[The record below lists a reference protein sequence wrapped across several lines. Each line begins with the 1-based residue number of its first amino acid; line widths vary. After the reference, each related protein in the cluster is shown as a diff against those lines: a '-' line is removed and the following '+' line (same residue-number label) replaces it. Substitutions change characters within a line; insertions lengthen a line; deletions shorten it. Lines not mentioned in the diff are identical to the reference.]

1 MGTKQ
6 LTHSQFSRWSLLVL
20 HRLLLH
26 VAACL
31 QLLLSK
37 PMDLKAAM
45 QAISGGA
52 SPKMASIIINAMK
65 MTEAAQGECIA
76 V

>member
-1 MGTKQ
+1 
-6 LTHSQFSRWSLLVL
+6 
-20 HRLLLH
+20 LLLR
-26 VAACL
+26 L

-52 SPKMASIIINAMK
+52 SPKMASIIISAMK
-65 MTEAAQGECIA
+65 QSEAANGE
-76 V
+76 

>member
-1 MGTKQ
+1 
-6 LTHSQFSRWSLLVL
+6 
-20 HRLLLH
+20 LLLH
-26 VAACL
+26 VSAPL

-65 MTEAAQGECIA
+65 MTEAAQGEGIA